1 MGGPMKAAVLVK
13 IGSASSAFD
22 LRDLPDPLPGDSQI
36 RVAVEYSGI
45 NFADIHARLGI
56 YREAPPLP
64 CVLGYE
70 VVGRIDA
77 VGRDC
82 PEFRP
87 GTRVVAMTRF
97 GGYATKALS
106 TRYGVAQIPEDFDGA
121 AATALATQF
130 TTAWYA
136 AEEMVR
142 LHEGD
147 RVLIHSATGGVGIAL
162 VQIAKRHGC
171 TVVGVT
177 GSPSKLEFLR
187 THGVDIALTC
197 RDGSI
202 VSVYRE
208 AEGDIPLDVIFDPI
222 GGSQVRT
229 GMRLLGAG
237 GRMVCMGVSGAV
249 GPHAGTV
256 RSLRNV
262 LALGVIHPAYLMLR
276 SKGIIGINMLE
287 IGGRRPRAIR
297 RCLDEVVTRAIAGE
311 LRPVVGK
318 VYSAAEIAEAHEDLE
333 RRRTVG
339 KIALRW

>member
-1 MGGPMKAAVLVK
+1 MKAAVLIK
-13 IGSASSAFD
+13 TGPASTAFEF
-22 LRDLPDPLPGDSQI
+22 RDLPDPLPGDSEI
-36 RVAVEYSGI
+36 RIAVEYSGV

-64 CVLGYE
+64 SVLGYE

-82 PEFRP
+82 PEFQP

-106 TRYGVAQIPEDFDGA
+106 TRYGVSPIPEDFDGA
-121 AATALATQF
+121 TATALATQF

-147 RVLIHSATGGVGIAL
+147 RVLIHSAAGGVGIAL

-171 TVVGVT
+171 IVVGVT
-177 GSPSKLEFLR
+177 GSPSKLEFLK
-187 THGVDIALTC
+187 THGVDVPLLF

-202 VSVYRE
+202 VSAYRK
-208 AEGDIPLDVIFDPI
+208 AEGNVPLDVIFDPI

-229 GMRLLGAG
+229 GMRLLGGG
-237 GRMVCMGVSGAV
+237 GRMVCLGVSGAV

-262 LALGVIHPAYLMLR
+262 LALGMLHPAYLMLH

-287 IGGRRPRAIR
+287 IGDRKPCAIR

-318 VYSAAEIAEAHEDLE
+318 VYPASEIAKAHEALE
-333 RRRTVG
+333 CRRTVG
-339 KIALRW
+339 KIVLCW